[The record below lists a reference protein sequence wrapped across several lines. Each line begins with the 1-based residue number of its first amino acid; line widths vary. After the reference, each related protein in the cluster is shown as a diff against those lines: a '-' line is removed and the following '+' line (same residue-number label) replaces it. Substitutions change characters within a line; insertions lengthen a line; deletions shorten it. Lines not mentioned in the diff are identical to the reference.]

1 MAEWQALLL
10 SILFEAPVAAALVYR
25 LRPKQ
30 ALAAAGASV
39 LATMASH
46 PQLWAAALWA
56 YPRFGYWPSILGLEV
71 LVILFEA
78 AVMGLIL
85 RLSWRQ
91 ALALSFA
98 ANLVSVAA
106 GLLLR

>member
-10 SILFEAPVAAALVYR
+10 SILFEVPVAAALVCR
-25 LRPKQ
+25 IRPKQ
-30 ALAAAGASV
+30 ALAAAGASA

-98 ANLVSVAA
+98 ANLVSVGA

>member
-25 LRPKQ
+25 IRPRQ
-30 ALAAAGASV
+30 ALAAAGAAA

-46 PQLWAAALWA
+46 PQLWGAALWA
-56 YPRFGYWPSILGLEV
+56 YPRFGYWPSVLGLEV
-71 LVILFEA
+71 LVVLFEA
-78 AVMGLIL
+78 LVIGLIL
-85 RLSWRQ
+85 RLSSVQ

-106 GLLLR
+106 GLLLC